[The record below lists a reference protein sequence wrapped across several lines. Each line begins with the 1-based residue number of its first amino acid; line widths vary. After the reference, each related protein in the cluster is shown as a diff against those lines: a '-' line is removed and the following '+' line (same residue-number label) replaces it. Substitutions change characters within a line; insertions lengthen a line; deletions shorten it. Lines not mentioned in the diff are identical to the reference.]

1 MLTRLFKRPLSLKGV
16 EMIFLSKDDCHLC
29 DTALEIVEA
38 LRRKHRFDLRVIK
51 IRPGDEWHD
60 EYWDKIPVGLA
71 GGRML
76 FKYRVAPE
84 QLLEKLRHTAPS
96 RTQPVD

>member
-1 MLTRLFKRPLSLKGV
+1 MLPRLFKRSPSLKGV

-51 IRPGDEWHD
+51 IVPGDEWHD

-76 FKYRVAPE
+76 FKYRVDAD
-84 QLLEKLRHTAPS
+84 QLLEKLRHTTRRES
-96 RTQPVD
+96 RPVA